1 MLSNKDLITHLKR
14 QPRHGISWSDF
25 QDVLDE
31 ITNVATTA
39 TSVFLQLKD
48 ATTGMYDAM
57 NQLGT
62 SAGNTIRGL
71 ERQISVN
78 QKLIDAYI
86 EVANRSLYLEK
97 RNKILNTS
105 FGISSKK
112 AAELASSLQ
121 RAASAY
127 GATGEQMMTYA
138 VGIRKLIPTINQ
150 SMAQDDKQYKGLVR
164 VQQVLTTNLGLSQEQ
179 AEEYSYFASQRG
191 EDASSQLGSQYAL
204 SKEIERSTGLQGS
217 FKMISEGIAE
227 TTADLQL
234 QYGKIPGNL
243 ELAILKAKSLGFSM
257 KDLAA
262 AGNNLLNIESSI
274 GDELEYQLLSGRRLV
289 GNDEAR
295 ADLQGK
301 SLTNAFREATL
312 RGDANTQAD
321 VLNTILEQEGKT
333 LENNLFARQQ
343 MSKLLGMDEAA
354 LARALQKKSILERL
368 PGGEALFDKTG
379 DALLE
384 AAKGMGASAEDLQE
398 LTAVE
403 DQRTTD
409 DILKQILTVL
419 SEGSGGAKAI
429 LENQGGYVST
439 TSQQILNNSK
449 QALKDNSALI
459 DLNELELE
467 TMGGVLLGVD
477 KLVGLFNFGKNELV
491 QTVKGGTAK
500 TLSDTT
506 TAAAG
511 AQDLVSMP
519 GTSGRVLT
527 GPFGAFS
534 LDDRDMIMAG
544 DPNKMT
550 GGGGSAAD
558 FMKAAAMIVAAIN
571 SQTSQLKQ
579 DSTFRPGL
587 TGARY

>member
-1 MLSNKDLITHLKR
+1 MLSNKDLITRLKQ
-14 QPRHGISWSDF
+14 QPRHGQNWLADLINTLSDF
-25 QDVLDE
+25 GELAVEATGAVTGLSTALLGLDD
-31 ITNVATTA
+31 
-39 TSVFLQLKD
+39 TSSLLV
-48 ATTGMYDAM
+48 
-57 NQLGT
+57 
-62 SAGNTIRGL
+62 RGL
-71 ERQISVN
+71 EKQLALN
-78 QKLIDAYI
+78 DKLIDSYVK
-86 EVANRSLYLEK
+86 VASKSLYLER
-97 RNKILNTS
+97 RNKILNES
-105 FGISSKK
+105 FGINSKK

-138 VGIRKLIPTINQ
+138 VGIRKLIPGMNQ
-150 SMAQDDKQYKGLVR
+150 TLMQGDKQYQGLVR

-179 AEEYSYFASQRG
+179 AADYSAFAGQRG
-191 EDASSQLGSQYAL
+191 KDIESQLGSQYAL
-204 SKEIERSTGLQGS
+204 SKEIERSTGEIGV
-217 FKMISEGIAE
+217 FKTIAEGIAA
-227 TTADLQL
+227 TSADLQL

-243 ELAILKAKSLGFSM
+243 ELAILKANKLGFSM

-274 GDELEYQLLSGRRLV
+274 GEELEYQLLSGRRLV

-295 ADLQGK
+295 SDLQGK

-354 LARALQKKSILERL
+354 LSRALQKKSILEDL

-384 AAKGMGASAEDLQE
+384 AAKGMHASTEQLNE
-398 LTAVE
+398 LREVE

-419 SEGSGGAKAI
+419 SEGSPATKAV
-429 LENQGGYVST
+429 LENQGGYVAGAAARAK
-439 TSQQILNNSK
+439 QQASGASGQQMLVNLSESS
-449 QALKDNSALI
+449 LKTLGK
-459 DLNELELE
+459 
-467 TMGGVLLGVD
+467 TLLG
-477 KLVGLFNFGKNELV
+477 LEAGKE
-491 QTVKGGTAK
+491 
-500 TLSDTT
+500 TLSTIISSKEAVLNAEKATITT
-506 TAAAG
+506 GGEESAISTG
-511 AQDLVSMP
+511 DVVSMP

-558 FMKAAAMIVAAIN
+558 FMKAAAIIVAAIN
-571 SQTSQLKQ
+571 TQTSQLKQ